1 MNRDHISLR
10 LPKKQ
15 GEGEEQGEE
24 DFRVLVMD
32 ISYFSGKMEAYFRYQ
47 VGGPVDQWRS
57 LAPSR
62 ASTGGG
68 RSPG

>member
-10 LPKKQ
+10 LPKEQ
-15 GEGEEQGEE
+15 GEGVDREE

-47 VGGPVDQWRS
+47 VHS
-57 LAPSR
+57 LIESSQAGWIGFQS
-62 ASTGGG
+62 
-68 RSPG
+68 